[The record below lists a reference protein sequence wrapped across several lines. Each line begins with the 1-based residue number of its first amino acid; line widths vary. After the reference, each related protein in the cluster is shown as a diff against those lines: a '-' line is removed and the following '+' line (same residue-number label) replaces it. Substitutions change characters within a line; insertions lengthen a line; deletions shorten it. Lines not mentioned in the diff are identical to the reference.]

1 MNLPNS
7 PVVANSSGSPPKIP
21 KKTAILPSVVIRFV
35 GDSGDGMQLV
45 GMQFSDTSARAGNDV
60 STFPDYPSEIRA
72 PAGTIAGVSGF
83 QIQISSREIYTPGD
97 DIDVLIAMNPA
108 ALKSNLKS
116 VQPGG
121 LVIVNDDAF
130 TPAELKKATYAA
142 NPFEDGSLHGYR
154 LIRVPIDR
162 LNAAALADSGLSAR
176 QMDVC
181 KNFFALGLV
190 YWLYDRPLEATL
202 AYIEAKFGQKSPIMA
217 RADAL
222 TLHAGYNYGE
232 SAELFPEQ
240 YRIPKADLAPGTYRK
255 ISGNEAVV
263 LGLATA
269 AHLAGKNLVYPSY
282 PITPATEIL
291 QGLAELKHFGA
302 LTFQAE
308 DEICAMGAAIGAAF
322 GGALSVTGT
331 SGPGLALKGEAI
343 NLAVMA
349 ELPMVIVDVQ
359 RGGPST
365 GLPTKTEQSDLLQAL
380 YGRNG
385 ESPIPVI
392 AAASPSDC
400 FSAAIEACRIAIK
413 YMTPVM
419 LLSDGFVANSSE
431 PWRIPDVSTLA
442 PIPVEHPTQR
452 LTEAF
457 KPYTRNEDLARPW
470 ALPGAPGYE
479 HRLGGLE
486 KQDGI
491 GCVSHDPLNHETM
504 TKLRDAKVAGIAPAG
519 APYIWTGERTGD
531 VLIIGWGGTHG
542 AIKAAT
548 LAMQREGIHVSACHL
563 RYLNP
568 LPNDLA
574 DRISRFSE
582 IIVVELNLGQLAM
595 LLRAK
600 FLLNVKLLTKVRG
613 QPFAVTEI
621 TRGVKR
627 ILAKGNRVLPLRA
640 PSVGTTSD
648 VLDWVESHPHPPRL
662 TFVIDDEE

>member
-1 MNLPNS
+1 MTPDIS
-7 PVVANSSGSPPKIP
+7 DAGSAKSS
-21 KKTAILPSVVIRFV
+21 KKTAILPSVVIRVV

-45 GMQFSDTSARAGNDV
+45 GAQFSDTSALAGNDI

-83 QIQISSREIYTPGD
+83 QIQISSREVFTPGD
-97 DIDVLIAMNPA
+97 EVDVLVAMNPA

-116 VQPGG
+116 VKPGG
-121 LVIVNDDAF
+121 LVIVNEDAF

-142 NPFEDGSLHGYR
+142 NPFEDGSLQSHR

-162 LNAAALADSGLSAR
+162 LNAAALADLGLSAR
-176 QMDVC
+176 QKDLC
-181 KNFFALGLV
+181 KNFFALGLL
-190 YWLYDRPLEATL
+190 YWLYDRPLDATR
-202 AYIEAKFGQKSPIMA
+202 AYIEAKFGPKNPKMAQADA
-217 RADAL
+217 RA
-222 TLHAGYNYGE
+222 LHAGYNYGE

-255 ISGNEAVV
+255 INGNEALV

-269 AHLAGKNLVYPSY
+269 AHLAGKELLYCSY
-282 PITPATEIL
+282 PITPASEIL
-291 QGLAELKHFGA
+291 QGLAELKHCGVI
-302 LTFQAE
+302 TFQAE

-322 GGALSVTGT
+322 GGALAVTGT

-349 ELPMVIVDVQ
+349 ELPMVIIDVQ

-392 AAASPSDC
+392 AAAGPSDC
-400 FSAAIEACRIAIK
+400 FAAAIEACRVAIQ

-419 LLSDGFVANSSE
+419 LMSDGFIANSCE
-431 PWRIPDVSTLA
+431 PWRVPNFDTLE
-442 PIPVEHPTQR
+442 PIPVEHPR
-452 LTEAF
+452 RPLDEPF
-457 KPYTRNEDLARPW
+457 KSYARNDELARPW
-470 ALPGAPGYE
+470 AIPGTPGYE

-491 GCVSHDPLNHETM
+491 GVVSHDPLNHETM
-504 TKLRDAKVAGIAPAG
+504 TKLRDAKVAGIKPPG

-531 VLIIGWGGTHG
+531 VLIIGWGGSHG
-542 AIKAAT
+542 AIKAAS
-548 LAMQREGIHVSACHL
+548 LALARDGLQVSACHL

-574 DRISRFSE
+574 DRMSRFSE
-582 IIVVELNLGQLAM
+582 IIVAELNLGQLAM
-595 LLRAK
+595 LIRAK
-600 FLLNVKLLTKVRG
+600 YLLNVKLLTKVRG
-613 QPFAVTEI
+613 QPFAVSEI
-621 TRGVKR
+621 IRGVKR
-627 ILAKGNRVLPLRA
+627 ILARDNRILPLRVPSIGTA
-640 PSVGTTSD
+640 PRVD
-648 VLDWVESHPHPPRL
+648 DWIQSQPLPPRL
-662 TFVIDDEE
+662 TYVIDDEE